1 MIELAGRKILVTGGT
16 GFIGSALVRAL
27 VHHGAQVRCLDN
39 NSRGATERLGDVL
52 ERVELVVGDV
62 RDPATVARATR
73 GVESV
78 CHLAYIN
85 GTEFF
90 YDRPELILEVAVK
103 GMMNVLDACLAEE
116 VRDLIVASSSDSNLM
131 CTS

>member
-52 ERVELVVGDV
+52 EKVELVVGDV

-73 GVESV
+73 GWSRSV
-78 CHLAYIN
+78 IWPTSTA
-85 GTEFF
+85 
-90 YDRPELILEVAVK
+90 R
-103 GMMNVLDACLAEE
+103 
-116 VRDLIVASSSDSNLM
+116 SSSTTGRS
-131 CTS
+131 

>member
-52 ERVELVVGDV
+52 DKVELVIGDV
-62 RDPATVARATR
+62 RDPATVAAGDPR
-73 GVESV
+73 GGLGLPSRLHQRHGV
-78 CHLAYIN
+78 LL
-85 GTEFF
+85 
-90 YDRPELILEVAVK
+90 RPA
-103 GMMNVLDACLAEE
+103 
-116 VRDLIVASSSDSNLM
+116 
-131 CTS
+131 